1 MKHAGAIAGD
11 QALLKKL
18 NRLAL
23 LGSVRETP
31 GLSRADLAK
40 KLNLAKPTVSQ
51 LIQELADEGWILL
64 GSQEASGVGRPSSPI
79 HFNHEGLA
87 LVGVELTPHQINL
100 VVTNP
105 RGEILSE
112 VQEVHSAGD
121 PSAVLSQMG
130 NLITAALDFCQQQ
143 ERKVVGVGVGL
154 PGPVD
159 PRTGVL
165 LYAPNLDWSSVPVQS
180 FLESLLKQA
189 GHEVLLYINN
199 EAKTAAMSEYMFG
212 NLIDVEDLVYLSLG
226 EGLGSGFVL
235 KRDILQG
242 HSGYAGEV
250 GHTILQPDQGR
261 RCTCGKTGCAETL
274 ISVRAL
280 SQSLFGH
287 GQGSLQDIT
296 EALQAQTPET
306 FTALHSFSRYLGILI
321 SNLLTTFNPSRVVL
335 GGPLIQLSGHFW
347 SSMLNEVKTRTH
359 PGIYSDQVIVKCRFG
374 GNASAIGAAGSA
386 LQMALNVRPQ
396 G

>member
-23 LGSVRETP
+23 LRSIRETP

-40 KLNLAKPTVSQ
+40 KLDLAKPTVSQ

-64 GSQEASGVGRPSSPI
+64 GSQEASRVGRPSLPI
-79 HFNHEGLA
+79 HFNHDGLA
-87 LVGVELTPHQINL
+87 LIGVELTPHKLNL

-105 RGEILSE
+105 RGDVLKEE
-112 VQEVHSAGD
+112 QQRHAGGD
-121 PSAVLSQMG
+121 PTAVLTQA
-130 NLITAALDFCQQQ
+130 AALMARALGFCQDQKRQ
-143 ERKVVGVGVGL
+143 VVGAGVGL

-159 PRTGVL
+159 PRSGVL

-180 FLESLLKQA
+180 FLESTLRQA
-189 GHEVLLYINN
+189 GHEVLLYVNN

-212 NLIDVEDLVYLSLG
+212 DLTDVEDLIYLSLG

-235 KRDILQG
+235 KRDILHG
-242 HSGYAGEV
+242 RSGYAGEI

-274 ISVRAL
+274 ISMRAL
-280 SQSLFGH
+280 SQNLLGH
-287 GQGSLQDIT
+287 GMGTLEDVT
-296 EALQAQTPET
+296 EALKTQGPEA

-335 GGPLIQLSGHFW
+335 GGPLTDLAEHFW
-347 SSMLNEVKTRTH
+347 DSMLNEVRTRTH
-359 PGIYSDQVIVKCRFG
+359 PGIYTEQVIVKCRFDR
-374 GNASAIGAAGSA
+374 NASAIGAAGSA
-386 LQMALNVRPQ
+386 LQMALNVRSQ

>member
-18 NRLAL
+18 NRMAL
-23 LGSVRETP
+23 LRTIRETP

-40 KLNLAKPTVSQ
+40 KLDLAKPTVSQ
-51 LIQELADEGWILL
+51 LIQELAEEGWILL
-64 GSQEASGVGRPSSPI
+64 GSQEASRVGRPSLPI
-79 HFNHEGLA
+79 HFNHDGLA
-87 LVGVELTPHQINL
+87 LVGVELTPHQLNL

-105 RGEILSE
+105 RGEVLKAE
-112 VQEVHSAGD
+112 QERHAGGD
-121 PSAVLSQMG
+121 PTSVLSQ
-130 NLITAALDFCQQQ
+130 TAALMVRALEHCQTEKRQ
-143 ERKVVGVGVGL
+143 VVGVGLGL

-159 PRTGVL
+159 PRSGVL

-180 FLESLLKQA
+180 FLESALKQA
-189 GHEVLLYINN
+189 GQDVLLYINN

-212 NLIDVEDLVYLSLG
+212 NLTDVEDLIYLSLG

-235 KRDILQG
+235 KRDILHG
-242 HSGYAGEV
+242 RSGYAGEI

-287 GQGSLQDIT
+287 GQGTLNEIT
-296 EALQAQTPET
+296 EALQVQNPET
-306 FTALHSFSRYLGILI
+306 FSAVHSFSRYLGILI

-335 GGPLIQLSGHFW
+335 GGPLMGLSEHFW
-347 SSMLNEVKTRTH
+347 DSMLNEVRTRTH
-359 PGIYSDQVIVKCRFG
+359 PGIYTDQVIVKCRFEEH
-374 GNASAIGAAGSA
+374 ASAIGAAGSA
-386 LQMALNVRPQ
+386 LQMALNVRSQ
-396 G
+396 V